1 MIELSPKQQASELI
15 RQSADILVVSHKNPD
30 GDSLGSAVALKLAL
44 EKMGKKVTVA
54 VPDEPA
60 KIFTFLPSISELVTN
75 IGYSKDFVII
85 LDTSLTEVENLGYKK
100 LENENAV
107 EIVITPKSGVFKE
120 SDISFKKIAP
130 TYDLIIAVDTPNLER
145 LGRLAQP
152 ADIFYETPVVNIDH
166 HPSNERFGKVN
177 WVELTATSTSEIL
190 VSLIEAL
197 SKEKP
202 LIDEKI
208 ATALLT
214 GLIYDTSS
222 FQNVN
227 TTPKSLTIA
236 AQLVAGGANQ
246 QGIVRNLYKTKS
258 LETLKLWGFILSS
271 VQEDSGSRFLWS
283 AVTKTDI
290 EKVGADETALSGVV
304 DELLKSATDVD
315 FAMLL
320 SEREGYT
327 HGSLRS
333 IAKGFNVAQVAE
345 MFNGGGHEVAAAFR
359 LNGDLKE
366 NQNNILDKIRQFQSN
381 GYKKPANEKKQ
392 ISEDRVVSQ
401 QSRPKDDLI
410 AKKDVVVPPPH
421 DESTSVFDQRTDKP
435 EQPEDKKI
443 ISSPID
449 LDPKP
454 NAEKTISDVG
464 LEARDLPP
472 AQSIEEELGFVKMQ
486 NDDSRNGGGYKN
498 SDNGTSEIEE
508 SLNPRDKTIKQTK
521 W

>member
-1 MIELSPKQQASELI
+1 MIELSPKQQSVELI

-30 GDSLGSAVALKLAL
+30 GDSLGSAIALKIAL

-54 VPDEPA
+54 VPDEPS
-60 KIFTFLPSISELVTN
+60 KIFTFLPFIDKITIG
-75 IGYSKDFVII
+75 IGYSKDFVIL

-100 LENENAV
+100 LEGENAV

-120 SDISFKKIAP
+120 SDISFKKLAP
-130 TYDLIIAVDTPNLER
+130 TYDLIISVDTPNFER
-145 LGRLAQP
+145 LGKLAQP
-152 ADIFYETPVVNIDH
+152 ADIFYETPVINIDH

-177 WVELTATSTSEIL
+177 WVELTATSTAEIL

-197 SKEKP
+197 SKERS
-202 LIDEKI
+202 LIDDKI

-246 QGIVRNLYKTKS
+246 QEIIRNLYKTKS

-271 VQEDSGSRFLWS
+271 VQEDKDSRFLWS
-283 AVTKTDI
+283 SVTKTDI
-290 EKVGADETALSGVV
+290 DKIGADDSALSGVV

-320 SEREGYT
+320 SEREGCT

-333 IAKGFNVAQVAE
+333 ITKGFNVAQIAE

-359 LNGDLKE
+359 LDGDLKE
-366 NQNNILDKIRQFQSN
+366 NQTNILEKIRQFRLD
-381 GYKKPANEKKQ
+381 GYKKSTNEKKQ
-392 ISEDRVVSQ
+392 SFATAAVAE
-401 QSRPKDDLI
+401 QSKP
-410 AKKDVVVPPPH
+410 
-421 DESTSVFDQRTDKP
+421 ESKSVEQNSSDKTDNHNENDGVFDQRIARSVR
-435 EQPEDKKI
+435 EKI
-443 ISSPID
+443 IDSPID
-449 LDPKP
+449 LDEKP
-454 NAEKTISDVG
+454 ENDSNKINSDEKIRHDF
-464 LEARDLPP
+464 PP
-472 AQSIEEELGFVKMQ
+472 TQSIEEELGFGQ
-486 NDDSRNGGGYKN
+486 NKETYSQSSTDGHKNDISSTNGL
-498 SDNGTSEIEE
+498 EE
-508 SLNPRDKTIKQTK
+508 SLNPREKTIKQTK